1 MNLGAFLIIDDEV
14 DRDTRLVRSHG
25 LGYVTAVA
33 DVVAR
38 GTWYWVFGDLH
49 HVLPAFPVP
58 ETDRNSVL
66 QRGYRIFHDGLCAAI
81 CEGRL
86 PFATLTDNGH

>member
-14 DRDTRLVRSHG
+14 DRDMRLVRSHD

-58 ETDRNSVL
+58 ETDRNSVYSEDTEFFTMVYVPRFVKGASRSL
-66 QRGYRIFHDGLCAAI
+66 R
-81 CEGRL
+81 
-86 PFATLTDNGH
+86 